1 MWARSAFALPDERD
15 ETPELKLYFAPRTR
29 ATHPR
34 WMLEELGVP
43 YEIVTVDL
51 DAKENREPG
60 YLRMHPLGRVPVLV
74 DGDITVFE
82 SIAICM
88 YLADKCAERGLA
100 PPVASPFRAPYYQWL
115 LFCASTIEPAIGR
128 WAQHGGDVAEA
139 EREKARARFDEATEV
154 LTGVLASGGH
164 MLGEAFSTVD
174 VIVGSNLNWARRV
187 GLLEGRH
194 VLSGYVDRLLARPA
208 ALRAFGA

>member
-1 MWARSAFALPDERD
+1 M
-15 ETPELKLYFAPRTR
+15 KLYFAPRTR
-29 ATHPR
+29 ATRPR

-51 DAKENREPG
+51 ASKENREPG
-60 YLRMHPLGRVPVLV
+60 YLRVHPLGEVPALV
-74 DGDITVFE
+74 DGDVTVFE

-88 YLADKCAERGLA
+88 YLADRYSERGLA
-100 PPVASPFRAPYYQWL
+100 PPVSSPLRAPYYQWL

-128 WAQHGGDVAEA
+128 SAQHGGDVAEA
-139 EREKARARFDEATEV
+139 EREKARARFADAAEV
-154 LTGVLASGGH
+154 LTRALAAREH
-164 MLGEAFSTVD
+164 MLGTPFSTAD

-187 GLLEGRH
+187 GLLEGRD

-208 ALRAFGA
+208 ARRVFGE